1 MALSKNAKIGIG
13 IGAALLIIA
22 IIVAVVMTRKKAA
35 EPVPPPDKGKDGELP
50 KDDVPDDPKDLPDN
64 PPKPALDIN
73 PYAPKDVPTQGDFYA
88 VKKNDNIDSILR
100 AAGYSGIIANVKTKT
115 VNHPENAWI
124 GGINQQLGWKAMYQR
139 FKPVPGYEAM
149 PWSYKGAWTSASS
162 SNYRYPVIYIP
173 RPDEVQ
179 A

>member
-1 MALSKNAKIGIG
+1 MALSRKAKIGIG
-13 IGAALLIIA
+13 IAAALVVVA
-22 IIVAVVMTRKKAA
+22 IIVAVVMSRKKA

-64 PPKPALDIN
+64 PPKPSPDIN
-73 PYAPKDVPTQGDFYA
+73 PYAPKDVPVQGDFYA
-88 VKKNDNIDSILR
+88 VKEGDNIDSILR
-100 AAGYSGIIANVKTKT
+100 RAGYSGIINGVKSKT
-115 VNHPENAWI
+115 VNHPENQWI
-124 GGINQQLGWKAMYQR
+124 GGINQQLGWKAMYRR

-149 PWSYKGAWTSASS
+149 PWSYKGAWMPQSS